1 MEIIRI
7 VALGLLTMVFYVILK
22 ERKEEF
28 SLQLGLAFAALV
40 FILMMGKIES
50 ILQVFEDL
58 ALQANVNMF
67 YLNTIFKIIGIAYIA
82 EFGSQICKDAG
93 SSSIAGKIE
102 FAAKILIMVLAIP
115 IIVALLEIIVKL
127 IP

>member
-1 MEIIRI
+1 MEITKI
-7 VALGLLTMVFYVILK
+7 VGLALLTMLFYVILK
-22 ERKEEF
+22 ERKAEF
-28 SLQLGLAFAALV
+28 ALQLTVVFGALV
-40 FILMMGKIES
+40 FLAMMSKIEAV
-50 ILQVFEDL
+50 LRVFEDL

-102 FAAKILIMVLAIP
+102 FAAKILIIVLAIP
-115 IIVALLEIIVKL
+115 IIVAILEIVVKL

>member
-1 MEIIRI
+1 MEIIKI
-7 VALGLLTMVFYVILK
+7 VGLGLLTMVFYVILK
-22 ERKEEF
+22 ERKGEF
-28 SLQLGLAFAALV
+28 ALQLGVAFAALV
-40 FILMMGKIES
+40 FLLMMGKIEA

-82 EFGSQICKDAG
+82 EFGSQICRDAG

-115 IIVALLEIIVKL
+115 IIVAILEIIVKL